1 MAFLDHIDACNNF
14 VASGFRPF
22 FVGQDRVGYIR
33 HDLVDAFRRWPDVFH
48 VSEDAIRLDDALDD
62 FDKRSEAIEAP
73 LRQLADEGGI
83 TGWRG
88 EIYPVKPDWHAT
100 PLMQVE
106 RAATFACPNR
116 ASFGNAAEGRVRFC
130 SLHKRLDDVNL
141 NIKRKCSAQGC
152 CRYPSFC
159 GPASRHPTFCAQHRP
174 DGFVH
179 ATNLPKSRPNL
190 LPTDRSRLW

>member
-1 MAFLDHIDACNNF
+1 MKVQAGLYGTMRCAR
-14 VASGFRPF
+14 SGTGKLALGRAVRCGQHRA
-22 FVGQDRVGYIR
+22 VG
-33 HDLVDAFRRWPDVFH
+33 
-48 VSEDAIRLDDALDD
+48 
-62 FDKRSEAIEAP
+62 DKDMRNRQCEAVMH
-73 LRQLADEGGI
+73 
-83 TGWRG
+83 GWN
-88 EIYPVKPDWHAT
+88 
-100 PLMQVE
+100 MQVE

-159 GPASRHPTFCAQHRP
+159 GPASHHPTFCAQHRP